1 MYQNNKKSLF
11 KDSLV
16 NKHDKRDYVVNFD
29 KIKKIYPKFK
39 QTSSLKD
46 IIRIFLKKIEKY
58 QYSIDN
64 INFYRLQKIKHLI
77 KNKKINKT
85 NLRCL

>member
-29 KIKKIYPKFK
+29 KIKKFIQNLNK
-39 QTSSLKD
+39 QVL
-46 IIRIFLKKIEKY
+46 
-58 QYSIDN
+58 
-64 INFYRLQKIKHLI
+64 
-77 KNKKINKT
+77 
-85 NLRCL
+85 